1 MSEQKQNKAKD
12 RKSKKIKKQ
21 TRKILFQTE
30 QKDDNDISTSKQNN
44 QQNEKENNFIE
55 QKGYDNNSLSKEEKN
70 KEICKLFILIYIILN
85 NL

>member
-21 TRKILFQTE
+21 TSKILFQTE

-44 QQNEKENNFIE
+44 QPNEKENNFIE